1 MAGKSTIQDI
11 ARLAGVS
18 KTTIS
23 RVLNNKPDV
32 DPATRERILRIIDE
46 QGFIPSIA
54 AAGLASG

>member
-1 MAGKSTIQDI
+1 MPGKPTIQDI

-32 DPATRERILRIIDE
+32 D
-46 QGFIPSIA
+46 QGTYFA
-54 AAGLASG
+54 YY